1 MLSAPADDRF
11 ANGGL
16 IYLDGEKLNTLS
28 FDELRDPDTG
38 RTRVRMVDTDSERYK
53 VAREYMV
60 QVRSEDLEDDGIVKR
75 MADYSKRSADEIR
88 ERFGNGGS

>member
-1 MLSAPADDRF
+1 
-11 ANGGL
+11 
-16 IYLDGEKLNTLS
+16 
-28 FDELRDPDTG
+28 
-38 RTRVRMVDTDSERYK
+38 MVDTDSERYK